1 MERAGIYSS
10 LVVLQAV
17 GGMTVSL
24 LFVWHFKM
32 SYMGLVYGPFAGVCM
47 AWVMSGVHF
56 NWKVQISFS
65 RNILIE
71 NIKYGLQVMPK
82 TFTGFI
88 NKFFDKY
95 MLNAMVSS
103 STVGIYNIGQ
113 RLSNI
118 FFVLMAGVWQAFQ
131 PAYYKVVFEE
141 EEGASAT
148 VGRIFSIFA
157 YITLFPIIL
166 GVLFAQEIVHAICPS
181 SYHGAVDIVIVLAA
195 GVTTQTF
202 GMYTSIQYAYSKR
215 PFWIFPVTVIG
226 TVINVILNI
235 CLIPKYGLIGAGLA
249 TTGCT
254 AGVNI
259 ILTYIG
265 QKLYR
270 IKYEW
275 KTIASLFINVIIAI
289 AVIVYLRATDISNV
303 FLYTVKLGL
312 LFVYIGIGIKM
323 KIITPHS
330 IQMAVN
336 SLFRISPKAA

>member
-1 MERAGIYSS
+1 
-10 LVVLQAV
+10 
-17 GGMTVSL
+17 
-24 LFVWHFKM
+24 
-32 SYMGLVYGPFAGVCM
+32 
-47 AWVMSGVHF
+47 
-56 NWKVQISFS
+56 
-65 RNILIE
+65 
-71 NIKYGLQVMPK
+71 
-82 TFTGFI
+82 
-88 NKFFDKY
+88 
-95 MLNAMVSS
+95 
-103 STVGIYNIGQ
+103 
-113 RLSNI
+113 
-118 FFVLMAGVWQAFQ
+118 
-131 PAYYKVVFEE
+131 
-141 EEGASAT
+141 
-148 VGRIFSIFA
+148 
-157 YITLFPIIL
+157 
-166 GVLFAQEIVHAICPS
+166 
-181 SYHGAVDIVIVLAA
+181 
-195 GVTTQTF
+195 
-202 GMYTSIQYAYSKR
+202 MYTSIQYAYSKR